1 MNRCLATW
9 IGVIAAGMAWA
20 QAPFTIV
27 RPADGS
33 KVREKVRVLVP
44 KDSVPDGG
52 YVGVFVGGKFLEAT
66 VPPVQGKYREY
77 VLDTKARGIPDGE
90 TTIELV
96 LFVDN
101 NDQPRVVDRSSV
113 EVNIANASSIK
124 IPEDGVKLRYR
135 WRPGME
141 LVYNLE
147 VRTQLATLTEA
158 QNKLGARGADLPI
171 EAERIRLLYAVD
183 NVYPNGDG
191 LVRIQAMPL
200 KGKDYAWLTPGDET
214 TPRRFMDYEMHSV
227 YMRLTS
233 TGMEVFGS
241 VPFYVPL
248 EGTAGEARRTDLF
261 AVYPL
266 PTLPSKPMVPGD
278 IWQARFLDSAL
289 DLDKLYE
296 QEKLTEPLLARGEF
310 LGVEWE
316 SGFPCAKIKH
326 TLEAGQKR
334 KKDEEKQKQQTQ
346 AQGQFGSG
354 SSSGIEDEKLSL
366 EETIWFA
373 LDRGI
378 VVKLVRE
385 ETIDRKITAP
395 AYGGAGMGGGMMGG
409 PQMGPMG
416 PMGGPGMGPMG
427 PMGPGAMPPGYSGG
441 PMMGPPGMGRNN
453 VTDLRQVVGPAG
465 NKGGGAR
472 GGGAMGGPMMGPP
485 GGMGGMYGGNRGM
498 IGGGTAAQTRYFRI
512 KRQLTFTLEQ

>member
-9 IGVIAAGMAWA
+9 IGLIAAGLAWA

-33 KVREKVRVLVP
+33 KVREKVRVLLP
-44 KDSVPDGG
+44 KDSIPDGG

-66 VPPVQGKYREY
+66 VPQVQGKYREY
-77 VLDTKARGIPDGE
+77 LLDTKARGIPDGE

-96 LFVDN
+96 LFVET
-101 NDQPRVVDRSSV
+101 NDQARVVDRSSV
-113 EVNIANASSIK
+113 EVNVANSSSIP
-124 IPEDGVKLRYR
+124 IPEEGVKLRYR

-183 NVYPNGDG
+183 NAYPNGDG

-200 KGKDYAWLTPGDET
+200 QGKNYAWLTTSDET
-214 TPRRFMDYEMHSV
+214 QPRRFMDYEMHSV
-227 YMRLTS
+227 YMRLTN

-248 EGTAGEARRTDLF
+248 EGTMGEARRTDLF
-261 AVYPL
+261 AVFPL
-266 PTLPSKPMVPGD
+266 PTLPAKPVAPGD

-296 QEKLTEPLLARGEF
+296 QDRLTEALLARGEF

-316 SGFPCAKIKH
+316 SGFPCAKIRH

-334 KKDEEKQKQQTQ
+334 KRDEQNRQQRAGTGF
-346 AQGQFGSG
+346 ASGASG
-354 SSSGIEDEKLSL
+354 SSSDIEDEKLSL
-366 EETIWFA
+366 EETVWFA
-373 LDRGI
+373 LDRGV
-378 VVKLVRE
+378 VVKMVRE
-385 ETIDRKITAP
+385 ETIDRKITSP
-395 AYGGAGMGGGMMGG
+395 AFGGAGTGPMGGPMGPMGG

-416 PMGGPGMGPMG
+416 PMGPGG
-427 PMGPGAMPPGYSGG
+427 MPPGYSGG
-441 PMMGPPGMGRNN
+441 PGFGPFGPPGMGRNQN
-453 VTDLRQVVGPAG
+453 TVDYRQVVGPAG
-465 NKGGGAR
+465 NKGGGAQ
-472 GGGAMGGPMMGPP
+472 GGAVGGPAMGP
-485 GGMGGMYGGNRGM
+485 GGMGGMFGGNRGM
-498 IGGGTAAQTRYFRI
+498 MGGGSAAQTRYFRI
-512 KRQLTFTLEQ
+512 KRQFVFTLER